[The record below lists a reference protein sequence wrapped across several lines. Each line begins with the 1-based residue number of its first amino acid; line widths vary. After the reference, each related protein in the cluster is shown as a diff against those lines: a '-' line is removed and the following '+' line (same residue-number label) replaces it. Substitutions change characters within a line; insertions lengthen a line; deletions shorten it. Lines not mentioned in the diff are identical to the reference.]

1 MDGLSSRFLDGLEFP
16 AVLVVLALVIGLAG
30 LGAFA
35 LDRTEAVRKHF
46 TNQPNPP

>member
-1 MDGLSSRFLDGLEFP
+1 MDGLSSRFLDGWEFP

-30 LGAFA
+30 PWAFV
-35 LDRTEAVRKHF
+35 LDRTEGVRKRF